1 MRKKKELSVL
11 KEIRIFD
18 KVFPNIKTLNLQLSN
33 KKQNYVNYVYYSILV
48 NICVKVVFHYIIDL
62 NVW

>member
-11 KEIRIFD
+11 KEIWIFD

-33 KKQNYVNYVYYSILV
+33 KKQNYVNYVYLF
-48 NICVKVVFHYIIDL
+48 NL
-62 NVW
+62 G